1 MFRVSGLEFRVR
13 GLGLRVQLFV
23 CMDATLL
30 AHMYIYVY
38 IPLHTHTL
46 NSGAWDKRI
55 EKIPVVRIPRCEI
68 CAAVIHESLDG
79 IRLVL
84 TEKNRAQ

>member
-1 MFRVSGLEFRVR
+1 M
-13 GLGLRVQLFV
+13 
-23 CMDATLL
+23 CMDVILL
-30 AHMYIYVY
+30 AHMYIYMY
-38 IPLHTHTL
+38 IYLYTHTHTHTHTL
-46 NSGAWDKRI
+46 DSEAWDKRI